1 MYGVA
6 ADSYLKQYS
15 HKFEIYYFFQRFNLV
30 VSHHQEYNKDSTV
43 RAVIT
48 ADSLRLSWNVEEND
62 AFDICGYVVL
72 IKNSVSE

>member
-48 ADSLRLSWNVEEND
+48 ADSLRLS
-62 AFDICGYVVL
+62 
-72 IKNSVSE
+72 